1 MEILLL
7 VCTGPPKIHVPP
19 RFQDVA
25 IFEKGEDFVM
35 KIPFTGSPKP
45 KIRWS
50 KDNVDLS
57 TEGRYRVEIGERHAF
72 LYVSK
77 ADKCD
82 DGRYRLTL
90 DNDLGSDTAIF
101 NVKINGFSIFFSLE

>member
-1 MEILLL
+1 MTLIIRKSELVVKIRVYNLLL
-7 VCTGPPKIHVPP
+7 FGH
-19 RFQDVA
+19 Q
-25 IFEKGEDFVM
+25 
-35 KIPFTGSPKP
+35 
-45 KIRWS
+45 IRWS

-72 LYVSK
+72 LHVSK

-90 DNDLGSDTAIF
+90 DNDLGSDTAVF
-101 NVKINGFSIFFSLE
+101 NVKINGEYSHQFTCK